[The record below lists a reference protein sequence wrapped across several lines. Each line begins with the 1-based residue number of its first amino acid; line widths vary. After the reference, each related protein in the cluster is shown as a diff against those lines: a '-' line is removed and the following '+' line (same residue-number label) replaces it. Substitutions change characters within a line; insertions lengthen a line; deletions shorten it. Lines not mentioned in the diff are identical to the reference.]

1 MQVSTTGSDRRRA
14 VTVLPEGEGANA
26 LGIAFGLLGDEW
38 TLLLLRHALLGA
50 KRYSDFSAALPIS
63 YAVLTARLDLLV
75 REQLMEKVVY
85 QQHPVRAE
93 YVLTEKGRGAW
104 PILAAIWGWERR
116 WVPEHSYDTPPMRHR
131 VCDAEFTPLYT
142 CRACGEAVSAHDLV
156 ATWGPSG
163 GWQRSVPE
171 SRTRRRSQSRER
183 AARAFY
189 PDTMAVFGNRWSSA
203 VVGAAF
209 MGVSRFTDFQDLLG
223 APPSLLADR
232 LASLCEREIMH
243 QVRLADRP
251 DWAEYKL
258 TAKGID
264 FFPVIGVTLEWA
276 ESWYRAE
283 EGPVLRWKHR
293 ACRRDFHGVLACDQ
307 CRQPLTGQDIVL
319 QQAD

>member
-1 MQVSTTGSDRRRA
+1 
-14 VTVLPEGEGANA
+14 VTRLEPGGTNP

-38 TLLLLRHALLGA
+38 TLMLLRHALLGA

-63 YAVLTARLDLLV
+63 YAVLTTRLDLLV

-85 QQHPVRAE
+85 QQNPVRAE
-93 YVLTEKGRGAW
+93 YVLTEKGRGVW
-104 PILAAIWGWERR
+104 PILTAIWGWERR
-116 WVPEHSYDTPPMRHR
+116 WVDEHTYDTPPMHHETCGR
-131 VCDAEFTPLYT
+131 DFTPAYA
-142 CRACGEAVSAHDLV
+142 CKACGERVSAHDLV

-171 SRTRRRSQSRER
+171 TRTRRRSHTRDR
-183 AARAFY
+183 AVQTFY

-209 MGVSRFTDFQDLLG
+209 MGITRFTDFQDVLG

-232 LASLCEREIMH
+232 LASLCEREIL
-243 QVRLADRP
+243 QRVELEGRT

-264 FFPVIGVTLEWA
+264 FFPVIGVTLEWG
-276 ESWYRAE
+276 EHWYRAE
-283 EGPVLRWKHR
+283 GKVLKWRHR
-293 ACRRDFHGVLACDQ
+293 VCRRAFTGVLVCDQ
-307 CRQPLTGQDIVL
+307 CDQPLVGSEITLSPG
-319 QQAD
+319 APAARA